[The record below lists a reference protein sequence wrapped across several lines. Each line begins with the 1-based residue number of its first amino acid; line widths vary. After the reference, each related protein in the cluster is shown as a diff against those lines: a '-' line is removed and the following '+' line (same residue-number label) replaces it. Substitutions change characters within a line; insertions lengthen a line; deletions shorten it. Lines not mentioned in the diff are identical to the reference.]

1 MVTPLEALKQK
12 YMKDPDI
19 IPAEGE
25 DKEPIAEA
33 MAKQQ
38 VRQRENNDRA
48 FELLTKAGSNEVDSG
63 SSGGAK
69 EGGDAAMYRLT
80 EYVQKPVEKNTE
92 LDRKI
97 WGKPKKQHLK
107 IMNRP
112 LEVIDKED
120 ADKISLDPPPVFG
133 SEEHDSEIEDIKSLK
148 KLLDQE
154 AIFERIEKQDSDL
167 LSPFNKFLR
176 DNDLEIDR
184 ENFMKIMRDVNTI
197 IFKLKYY
204 FNRPRPHQYSELDEI
219 ENVGG
224 KSPSYPSGHSTTGAV
239 AAELLSEQF
248 PEHAETFRVIG
259 TEIGY
264 NRVIA
269 GLHHMSDHLGGL
281 NLASQ
286 IIPLVI
292 DTKITKSDEFMNEL
306 FKYMKHREEL
316 FKDMTQIGTQDILD
330 GVRIDKESNPRVP
343 RKKGQPAKSKKH
355 SDLYTDEDPKGTIQG
370 LGFKDDK
377 TARASVKKIRNTN
390 RTHAHKIQAAVA
402 MEQRAKA
409 AGKSSEAGIYR
420 KYINSMKEKTKRLE
434 KHTEEEHIQ
443 EHDASDNLYPKVS
456 VDKSKKSLLD
466 QIDQIQ
472 SKIITGDYDIKKS
485 DDIFLLKQ
493 DYDFTKKLT
502 KKEFDKLIQNEDDY
516 EDYTGQ
522 LYNFME
528 SQYQPAGLIGANTKP
543 KRDAVDSALTDLS
556 SIEESKNAYS
566 EYEQLWNAGP
576 KVILDVINPQ
586 STEAAPKAEEAP
598 VEEAPAE
605 ALAEEAPVEDN
616 KESEDTA
623 AKEQAEKKEQEI
635 FDEARKDT
643 EAQFAGPQADEGL
656 SVPGFKVLGAMT
668 EFGYIGNKRNQNII
682 TAVLQSDADGSIHI
696 ASQNK
701 ALSGG
706 PFTPSDGFAAYRYGD
721 GTQLLHANTAYK
733 IGKTSPVPFAELDK
747 IQDKLREVAVSHR
760 KLKDD
765 TGSSVEKGV
774 GEANLFNAWIKQTVE
789 NAGGTWNLSEG
800 YQNLIDNPVDRP
812 AFTEAA
818 VNLFKPQEYTESQVD
833 DSQQN
838 IEDRNK
844 DSQES
849 IAPNIQSPDTDA
861 QKITFDEASDDR
873 QGLITQA
880 RNSGLLDHI
889 HSVVRRHGQDNEFQT
904 VDNTVSRLLGKYKT
918 EADLREYLG
927 EQSEAFKQ
935 FKQKQRTDAEKL
947 ITAEEDKARQTAQE
961 QIAAETAA
969 QQESDVNN
977 IAQKIVD
984 EVNEMP
990 TLFRKDS
997 KGNIAAEPTA
1007 TNPNMA
1013 DRYRRLVKLFE
1024 LHDGT
1029 EPVDVETKKQVQDA
1043 IKKIDPT
1050 VMEKVDVDKNGLI
1063 LNLPK
1068 SVAKQLDAELERPD
1082 YHEDSHKAEITA
1094 DRQQSAAEEA
1104 QHKANM
1110 DKTHKERLDGELFNN
1125 DAHKDHQ
1132 SFKQWGSED
1141 DFKNDIQNFT
1151 NETNQKYG
1159 GQASKSDLDRERRE
1173 KGLPPEGDVP
1183 TDKNGKP
1190 YLWHAGTHHW
1200 VTPEYI
1206 KVHGDLGAGVVRGD
1220 VVTGL
1225 ENIKDSAG
1233 NKAFIP
1239 VGDGAKNGIA
1249 ALKANANQG
1258 FGGDTDVILTSKQT
1272 TKNQHGYIDF
1282 SNIDYHADA
1291 ESAAHAHEKNLY
1303 VEKHLAE
1310 GKNRT
1315 KTDTSG
1321 RVLTEDVGNT
1331 ALQRYSSRFKEA
1343 GGFGGALARFTAA
1356 VLPQSLGGGLTQ
1368 QQAAKYSAREFTRD
1382 E

>member
-377 TARASVKKIRNTN
+377 TARASVKKIRNSS

-420 KYINSMKEKTKRLE
+420 KYIDSMKEKTKRLE
-434 KHTEEEHIQ
+434 KHTEEEHVQ
-443 EHDASDNLYPKVS
+443 EHNASDNLYPKVS

-502 KKEFDKLIQNEDDY
+502 KKEFDKLIKNEDDY

-522 LYNFME
+522 LYEFMV

-543 KRDAVDSALTDLS
+543 QRDAVDSALTDLS
-556 SIEESKNAYS
+556 SVEESKNAYS

-586 STEAAPKAEEAP
+586 STEETPAEEPKAEEP
-598 VEEAPAE
+598 K
-605 ALAEEAPVEDN
+605 AEEPDSNET
-616 KESEDTA
+616 ESNETNTNEINEEETSNEIDSDETA
-623 AKEQAEKKEQEI
+623 EEEVDANETVDAN
-635 FDEARKDT
+635 
-643 EAQFAGPQADEGL
+643 EGL

-682 TAVLQSDADGSIHI
+682 TAVLQSDVDGSIHI

-701 ALSGG
+701 AKSGG
-706 PFTPSDGFAAYRYGD
+706 LFGPSDGFAAYNFGD
-721 GTQLLHANTAYK
+721 GTQLLHANTAYHAS
-733 IGKTSPVPFAELDK
+733 IGKPSPVPHGELDK
-747 IQDKLREVAVSHR
+747 IQDELRKIAVSHR
-760 KLKDD
+760 ELKDD
-765 TGSSVEKGV
+765 TGSRVEKGV
-774 GEANLFNAWIKQTVE
+774 GEANLFNAWIKQTAE
-789 NAGGTWNLSEG
+789 NAGGTWNLPEG
-800 YQNLIDNPVDRP
+800 YQNLIDNPVDRE
-812 AFTEAA
+812 AFTKAA
-818 VNLFKPQEYTESQVD
+818 IELFKPTEEAVNEEAVNEDAANEEEGID
-833 DSQQN
+833 DTSGN
-838 IEDRNK
+838 NL
-844 DSQES
+844 
-849 IAPNIQSPDTDA
+849 NNDA
-861 QKITFDEASDDR
+861 ETITFDEASDDR

-889 HSVVRRHGQDNEFQT
+889 HSVVRKHGEDNEFQT
-904 VDNTVSRLLGKYKT
+904 VDNTVNRLLGKYKT

-927 EQSEAFKQ
+927 EQSEAFKK
-935 FKQKQRTDAEKL
+935 FKEKQKTDAEKL
-947 ITAEEDKARQTAQE
+947 ITAEEDKARIAAQE

-969 QQESDVNN
+969 QQESDINN
-977 IAQKIVD
+977 VAQKIVD

-990 TLFRKDS
+990 TLFRKD
-997 KGNIAAEPTA
+997 KDGNIATEPTA

-1013 DRYRRLVKLFE
+1013 DRYRKLVKLFE
-1024 LHDGT
+1024 LHGGT

-1068 SVAKQLDAELERPD
+1068 SVAEQLNNELDRPD

-1110 DKTHKERLDGELFNN
+1110 DKTHKERLEGELFNN
-1125 DAHKDHQ
+1125 DAHDEHQ
-1132 SFKQWGSED
+1132 SFKQWGNKD
-1141 DFKNDIQNFT
+1141 DFKTDIQNFT
-1151 NETNQKYG
+1151 NEMNQKYG
-1159 GQASKSDLDRERRE
+1159 GQASKSDLERERRE

-1183 TDKNGKP
+1183 TDSKGRP

-1206 KVHGDLGAGVVRGD
+1206 KVHGDLGAGIVQGD

-1225 ENIKDSAG
+1225 ENMKDSDG
-1233 NKAFIP
+1233 NNYFQPA
-1239 VGDGAKNGIA
+1239 GDGAKNGIA
-1249 ALKANANQG
+1249 AIKGKDNQG
-1258 FGGDTDVILTSKQT
+1258 FGGDSNMILTSKET
-1272 TKNQHGYIDF
+1272 TKNQHGYVDF
-1282 SNIDYHADA
+1282 SNIDYHSDAD
-1291 ESAAHAHEKNLY
+1291 SAAHAHEKNLY

-1315 KTDTSG
+1315 KTDTTG

-1343 GGFGGALARFTAA
+1343 GGFTGALARFSAA
-1356 VLPQSLGGGLTQ
+1356 VLPQSLGGGLTE
-1368 QQAAKYSAREFTRD
+1368 QQAAKYSARDFTSD
-1382 E
+1382 D

>member
-1 MVTPLEALKQK
+1 MAKSPLEALKQK
-12 YMKDPDI
+12 YMNDPDI
-19 IPAEGE
+19 IPAKGE

-38 VRQRENNDRA
+38 IRQRENNDRA

-80 EYVQKPVEKNTE
+80 EFVNKPVEKNSQ

-97 WGKPKKQHLK
+97 WGEPKKKHLE

-112 LEVIDKED
+112 FEVIKKED
-120 ADKISLDPPPVFG
+120 ADKISLEPPPIFD
-133 SEEHDSEIEDIKSLK
+133 SEEHQQEIEDIKSLK
-148 KLLDQE
+148 NLLDEE
-154 AIFERIEKQDSDL
+154 AILERIEKQDADIL
-167 LSPFNKFLR
+167 APFNRYLR
-176 DNDLEIDR
+176 ENNLELDR
-184 ENFMKIMRDVNTI
+184 EEFMKIMRDVNTI

-204 FNRPRPHQYSELDEI
+204 FNRPRPHQYSDLDEI
-219 ENVGG
+219 ENIGG

-239 AAELLSEQF
+239 IAEMLSAQF
-248 PEHAETFRVIG
+248 PEHAESFRVIG
-259 TEIGY
+259 TELGY

-269 GLHHMSDHLGGL
+269 GLHHMSDHLAGL

-286 IIPLVI
+286 ILPLVI
-292 DTKITKSDEFMNEL
+292 DTKITKSDEFMGEL
-306 FKYMKHREEL
+306 FKYMAHRQSL
-316 FKDMTQIGTQDILD
+316 LKDMTQIGTQDILD

-377 TARASVKKIRNTN
+377 TARASVKKIKNSN

-434 KHTEEEHIQ
+434 KHTEEEHVQ
-443 EHDASDNLYPKVS
+443 EHNASDNLYPKVS

-472 SKIITGDYDIKKS
+472 SKITTGDYDIKKS

-522 LYNFME
+522 LYEFMV
-528 SQYQPAGLIGANTKP
+528 SQYQPAGLIGADTKP
-543 KRDAVDSALTDLS
+543 KRDAVDGALTELS
-556 SIEESKNAYS
+556 DIEESKNAYS
-566 EYEQLWNAGP
+566 KYEQLWDAGP

-586 STEAAPKAEEAP
+586 PTEEQEAEET
-598 VEEAPAE
+598 PAE
-605 ALAEEAPVEDN
+605 ETNTNEINEEETSNETDSDETDSDETDSNETGETGTNETETNETGTDN
-616 KESEDTA
+616 VDES
-623 AKEQAEKKEQEI
+623 
-635 FDEARKDT
+635 
-643 EAQFAGPQADEGL
+643 L

-706 PFTPSDGFAAYRYGD
+706 LFGPSDGFAAYNYGD

-733 IGKTSPVPFAELDK
+733 VGKTSPVNHGDLDK
-747 IQDKLREVAVSHR
+747 IQDELRKIAVSHND
-760 KLKDD
+760 LKDA

-789 NAGGTWNLSEG
+789 NAGGTWNLPEG
-800 YQNLIDNPVDRP
+800 YQNLIDNPVDRES
-812 AFTEAA
+812 FTKAA
-818 VNLFKPQEYTESQVD
+818 IELFKPTEEEPITEETASGDAVNEEAANEQGGID
-833 DSQQN
+833 DTSDNNQ
-838 IEDRNK
+838 D
-844 DSQES
+844 D
-849 IAPNIQSPDTDA
+849 DA
-861 QKITFDEASDDR
+861 ETITFDEASDNR

-889 HSVVRRHGQDNEFQT
+889 HSVVRRHGEDNEFQT

-935 FKQKQRTDAEKL
+935 FKEKQRTDAEKL
-947 ITAEEDKARQTAQE
+947 ITAEEDKARQAARE

-977 IAQKIVD
+977 IAQKIVN

-1043 IKKIDPT
+1043 IRKIDPT

-1258 FGGDTDVILTSKQT
+1258 FGGNTDIILTSKQT
-1272 TKNQHGYIDF
+1272 TKNQHGYVDF

-1315 KTDTSG
+1315 KTDTTG

-1368 QQAAKYSAREFTRD
+1368 EQAAKYSAREFTRD